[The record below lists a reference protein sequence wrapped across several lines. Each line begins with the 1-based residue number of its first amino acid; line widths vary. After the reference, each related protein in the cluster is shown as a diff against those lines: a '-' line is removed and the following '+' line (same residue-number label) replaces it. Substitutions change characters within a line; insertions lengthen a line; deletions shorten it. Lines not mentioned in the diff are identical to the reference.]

1 MLPHKIKLLS
11 SGRNILSRIS
21 SEPVSI
27 KIQRNLEGS
36 CSTSHRIQKILV
48 PAVRS
53 YTTSTQTPSLKSCHY
68 DKSSRVVLDRLQ
80 GQRSEVLQQRVNNIH
95 SQSGISRTTSSVT
108 SCKPCIHHYHTS
120 ARRQVINDEDGSASK
135 ESWLRKHKMQ
145 LKSAPPAALVLG
157 FSGLI
162 PFIAPAAYS
171 IITFSCGPQVAFA
184 QVAYGACILSFL
196 GGVRWGFAISPPE
209 TPTSLSL
216 VMSVLPSLVAWT
228 GLSMPIQ
235 PGLVCI
241 ITGLALAGIVDSR
254 FKSFPSWFRSL
265 RFLLTTFAIL
275 SVSVTFGFSVLY
287 PPPEPEHGYNFK
299 KLIKIAQ
306 IIVQD

>member
-1 MLPHKIKLLS
+1 M
-11 SGRNILSRIS
+11 
-21 SEPVSI
+21 
-27 KIQRNLEGS
+27 
-36 CSTSHRIQKILV
+36 
-48 PAVRS
+48 
-53 YTTSTQTPSLKSCHY
+53 
-68 DKSSRVVLDRLQ
+68 DRLQ
-80 GQRSEVLQQRVNNIH
+80 GHKNDVLQQTVQSLH
-95 SQSGISRTTSSVT
+95 SQSDILRTAGSLS
-108 SCKPCIHHYHTS
+108 SCKTCVAGYHVTAS
-120 ARRQVINDEDGSASK
+120 KRQVVNDEDGLVNK
-135 ESWLRKHKMQ
+135 EGWFQKHKMR
-145 LKSAPPAALVLG
+145 LESAPPAALVLG

-196 GGVRWGFAISPPE
+196 GGVRWGFAIFPSE

-216 VMSVLPSLVAWT
+216 VTSVLPSLVAWT

-275 SVSVTFGFSVLY
+275 SVSVTFGFSILY
-287 PPPEPEHGYNFK
+287 PPSEPEHGYNFK